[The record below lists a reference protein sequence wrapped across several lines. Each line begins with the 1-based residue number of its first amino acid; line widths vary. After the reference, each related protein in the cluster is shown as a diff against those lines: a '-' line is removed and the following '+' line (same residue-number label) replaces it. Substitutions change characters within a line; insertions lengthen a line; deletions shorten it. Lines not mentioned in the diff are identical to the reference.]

1 MAREIR
7 ILPLAA
13 LVAACATNTHVATT
27 PMPDRSEAATPIR
40 TVPATGS
47 SALTLGIPPGHLPP
61 PGRCRLWLPDT
72 PPGHQPAS
80 RPCKGIDVRAP
91 VGSMIVYRP
100 DETIVRVRY
109 VDARHPGVVIG
120 VRIFDATTGA
130 LLRAE
135 G

>member
-1 MAREIR
+1 MARELRVI
-7 ILPLAA
+7 PLAA

-27 PMPDRSEAATPIR
+27 PMPDREAGTMAVR
-40 TVPATGS
+40 TAPATGS
-47 SALTLGIPPGHLPP
+47 TAVTLGIPPGHLPR

-80 RPCKGIDVRAP
+80 RPCNGIDVRAP

-100 DETIVRVRY
+100 DATIVRVRY
-109 VDARHPGVVIG
+109 VDAQHPGVVIA
-120 VRIFDATTGA
+120 VRVFDATTGA
-130 LLRAE
+130 FLRAE